1 MTLTN
6 PATLAL
12 LVTLLAAAVAG
23 GCGVLVLLVLLGPH
37 GPVDTVRLHRDLEA
51 QLLFARAPR
60 RASLGERLYGR
71 VRSRLNRAGLDGW
84 SIRRFILLSLFVG
97 LGGAFCGWLTLEA
110 PPFVAIGCA
119 VGLVVPWLYLGHVA
133 EKRQRLIAGQVA
145 QLLVVVAGAAAAA
158 IPLPRILR
166 EVLPRATQ
174 PPLADTLDRAL
185 RRLDPARGL
194 ATVGFQEVIADLD
207 ERLESGPFS
216 LARAAID
223 ETVEEGVGLSD
234 SLEMIATLAREDLV
248 FRSEVRATF
257 ALIRGSA
264 AIVFVLP
271 FVATLL
277 LRVLAPEIV
286 QDAYSTPLGWGVAAL
301 VSGACVGSYHL
312 VIHGERRA
320 ARQAEAAWLP
330 RQRGGRGR
338 R

>member
-12 LVTLLAAAVAG
+12 LRTLLAATVAG
-23 GCGVLVLLVLLGPH
+23 GCGLVVLLLLLGPR
-37 GPVDTVRLHRDLEA
+37 GPVDTVQLHRDLEA
-51 QLLFARAPR
+51 QLLFAGAPR
-60 RASLGERLYGR
+60 RPGLRERLYR
-71 VRSRLNRAGLDGW
+71 HVRSRLNRAGLDGW
-84 SIRRFILLSLFVG
+84 SLRRFILLSLLSG
-97 LGGAFCGWLTLEA
+97 LGGGLVGRLTLEA
-110 PPFVAIGCA
+110 PPFVAIGGV
-119 VGLVVPWLYLGHVA
+119 VGLAVPWLSLGHAA

-301 VSGACVGSYHL
+301 VSGACVGAYHL

-330 RQRGGRGR
+330 QQRGGWGR